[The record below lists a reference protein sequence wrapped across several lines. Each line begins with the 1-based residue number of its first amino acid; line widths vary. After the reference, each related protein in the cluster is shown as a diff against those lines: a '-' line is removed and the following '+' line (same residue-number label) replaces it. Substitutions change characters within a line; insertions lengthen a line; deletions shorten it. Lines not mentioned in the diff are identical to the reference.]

1 MRRNG
6 DDVAVLSVENKV
18 SVIEE
23 LLEKARTTLNNVA
36 AAANIAIRDLPEEER
51 ALFVE
56 QTAHASASKEGNP
69 NIKKSKSKSKSKSE
83 SKSKHR

>member
-56 QTAHASASKEGNP
+56 QTAHAMREQGRQS
-69 NIKKSKSKSKSKSE
+69 
-83 SKSKHR
+83 